1 MTNALTVRQRNR
13 MIRNSFTALDTQ
25 ALDTYQVPARNI
37 WQLRSAG
44 GGAVWA
50 WITAAFTAYWV
61 LFVAG
66 AFLGRKELNA
76 VGGVVILGVLG
87 WVILERLW
95 VRLDAVVIASLMAA
109 VCIPVL
115 QIFTSNGPL
124 SKEALFKHVSLCLVM
139 AASRILQLP
148 VACKSRIRW
157 LLALQ
162 ILAILL
168 ISFTI
173 FRGTSWDGGTRHS
186 GLFVN
191 PNNLALIPFLL
202 LFFVDPIRDGMLL
215 RLAAHAIVVAVL
227 AFSGTS
233 GAVVAYAIGLAVHLR
248 TLISKRWRTFV
259 YILIP
264 VCGLAAV
271 TFIAMNG
278 AQLLPETRLT
288 KQVEV
293 IGVQLQNVLQG
304 GDVAYYEQER
314 VLGPGTASGIWRVA
328 HWRRTVATYLD
339 GTVAQQILGFGL
351 GSSPRMLGKLPHN
364 EYLRILFEQGIIGFM
379 LFVFAWGRIIKTA
392 PAHIRYVGLVVAIYS
407 FSENNLDNF
416 PFMALFTLCLS
427 ARGLTESFK
436 VRVKQPLVRRWNT
449 AIQRA

>member
-1 MTNALTVRQRNR
+1 
-13 MIRNSFTALDTQ
+13 MIDSTLIAREAQ
-25 ALDTYQVPARNI
+25 APRTYKAPSQSI

-44 GGAVWA
+44 GEAIWT
-50 WITAAFTAYWV
+50 WITLAFTAYWI

-95 VRLDAVVIASLMAA
+95 VRLDAVVIASLAA
-109 VCIPVL
+109 AACIPLL
-115 QIFTSNGPL
+115 QIISSSDPL
-124 SKEALFKHVSLCLVM
+124 SPEALFKHVSLCLVM

-148 VACKSRIRW
+148 AACKSRVRW
-157 LLALQ
+157 LLILQ

-173 FRGTSWDGGTRHS
+173 YRGTSWDGGTRHS

-202 LFFVDPIRDGMLL
+202 LFFVDPLRDALLL
-215 RLAAHAIVVAVL
+215 RLGAHAVVVAVL
-227 AFSGTS
+227 AFSGTN

-248 TLISKRWRTFV
+248 TLIAKPWRTFV
-259 YILIP
+259 YTLIP
-264 VCGLAAV
+264 ICGVVAV
-271 TFIAMNG
+271 TFVAMNG

-288 KQVEV
+288 KQVSV

-304 GDVAYYEQER
+304 GEVAYYEQER
-314 VLGPGTASGIWRVA
+314 VLGPGTASGIWRIA
-328 HWRRTVATYLD
+328 HWRRTFTTYLD
-339 GTVAQQILGFGL
+339 GTVEQHILGFGL
-351 GSSPRMLGKLPHN
+351 GSSPRLMGKLPHN
-364 EYLRILFEQGIIGFM
+364 EYLRILFEQGILGFF
-379 LFVFAWGRIIKTA
+379 LFIFAWYRMIKTA
-392 PAHIRYVGLVVAIYS
+392 PAHVRYVGLVVAIYS

-416 PFMALFTLCLS
+416 PFMALLVLCLS
-427 ARGLTESFK
+427 ARGVSESL
-436 VRVKQPLVRRWNT
+436 RVKIQRPHLRMWNT
-449 AIQRA
+449 GFQQA

>member
-1 MTNALTVRQRNR
+1 MTANAP
-13 MIRNSFTALDTQ
+13 
-25 ALDTYQVPARNI
+25 DTYTISSRDI
-37 WQLRSAG
+37 WSLRSASG
-44 GGAVWA
+44 EAVWG
-50 WITAAFTAYWV
+50 WITAAFTAYWM

-95 VRLDAVVIASLMAA
+95 VRLDAVVVVSLTSA
-109 VCIPVL
+109 VCVPLL
-115 QIFTSNGPL
+115 QIVSSSEPL
-124 SKEALFKHVSLCLVM
+124 SLEALFKHVSLCLVM

-148 VACKSRIRW
+148 LACKSKVRK
-157 LLALQ
+157 LLVLQ

-173 FRGTSWDGGTRHS
+173 YRGTSWDGGTRHS

-202 LFFVDPIRDGMLL
+202 LFFVDPVRDGLIL
-215 RLAAHAIVVAVL
+215 RLATHAIVVAVL

-233 GAVVAYAIGLAVHLR
+233 GAVVAYGIGLGVHLR
-248 TLISKRWRTFV
+248 TLISKRWRRFV
-259 YILIP
+259 YMLIP
-264 VCGLAAV
+264 VFCVASA

-278 AQLLPETRLT
+278 MRLLPETRLT
-288 KQVEV
+288 KQVSV

-328 HWRRTVATYLD
+328 HWRRTLATYFD
-339 GTVAQQILGFGL
+339 GTFTQQIFGFGL
-351 GSSPRMLGKLPHN
+351 GSSPRMMGKLPHN
-364 EYLRILFEQGIIGFM
+364 EYLRLLFEQGILGFA
-379 LFVFAWGRIIKTA
+379 LFVFAWRQIIKTA
-392 PAHIRYVGLVVAIYS
+392 PAHVRYIGLVVAIYS

-427 ARGLTESFK
+427 ARGVSDSFRVSIQQPF
-436 VRVKQPLVRRWNT
+436 VRKWRMAV
-449 AIQRA
+449 QRA